1 MSTREPESPAPGGA
15 LLAIDT
21 STLAAG
27 LALYRDGGV
36 LAELQWPA
44 GRAQTSALLAEVE
57 RLLMLAG
64 LAVGELGAVATA
76 TGPGSF
82 NGLRV
87 GMSAAKGLAFALDVP
102 LVGIPTRDA
111 AACPHAGAGRPI
123 RAVLAAGRGRFVS
136 ALYRWRDGA
145 TVRAGDYA
153 NTTLEGLAALIV
165 EPTLVC
171 GELAPEEARRL
182 AELAPA
188 ARVASPALGL
198 RRAACLA
205 ELAWARLR
213 RGESDDPDRLEPVYL
228 HGPLAGEA
236 ADGADAPGATARPAQ
251 AVGVR

>member
-1 MSTREPESPAPGGA
+1 VSSGEPESREPAGA

-27 LALYRDGGV
+27 LALYRDVGV

-44 GRAQTSALLAEVE
+44 GRAQTAALLAEVE
-57 RLLMLAG
+57 RLLALAG

-87 GMSAAKGLAFALDVP
+87 GMSAAKGLAFALGVP
-102 LVGIPTRDA
+102 LVGIPTLDA
-111 AACPHAGAGRPI
+111 TAYPHGGAGRPI

-136 ALYRWRDGA
+136 ALYRWQDGA

-153 NTTLEGLAALIV
+153 NTTLDGLAALLV

-171 GELAPEEARRL
+171 GEVGAGETRRL
-182 AELAPA
+182 AELAPLA
-188 ARVASPALGL
+188 QVVSPALGL

-205 ELAWARLR
+205 ELAWGQLR
-213 RGESDDPDRLEPVYL
+213 RGESDDVDRLEPIYL
-228 HGPLAGEA
+228 HGPAGGESPDA
-236 ADGADAPGATARPAQ
+236 AAQPAQ
-251 AVGVR
+251 VVGIG